1 MFNLGLGKY
10 RTMVFAIGLFL
21 LFDLSV
27 LGLNFLISSEIREDA
42 LNVNIVGRQ
51 RMLSQRMAK
60 TSLQIRD
67 RLRAEQPYREL
78 LLELDRSAGVF
89 DQTLQAYINGGVIS
103 GTGAAEV
110 HVKAVTDEQAKALL
124 TDTLEQWMPYR
135 DAIQV
140 FVRADKQTV
149 DDAVELARK
158 SEVVNGWLLS
168 LSNDLTTRIE
178 ELAAAKATT
187 LQRVQM
193 SGMLLATL
201 NFLII
206 MFHFVRHLR
215 KSDAELERARKE
227 TEDILRTTQEGLFL
241 LDTEFRMGTQ
251 TSRVLGKIIGRSDV
265 AGQNFLDILKPLVT
279 TKTFDTTKEY
289 IELLLRHDVKE
300 KLVTSLN
307 PLDSVEI
314 SVNQADGSMD
324 TRFLQFRFNRVL
336 DGNKVTHLL
345 VTTTDITKRVRL
357 ERELAD
363 SERKVQDQMGMM
375 VHILQ
380 ADPIQLQDFLKHAVE
395 GLDEINEA
403 LRDNNLAA
411 GGLSPRVDQIFRIS
425 HRLKGDAAG
434 LKLDAV
440 SKSLHVMEE
449 LLAGLRGRQTL
460 RGEDFLPVA
469 VRVKALYGEVNAIQA
484 ALARVAQIRGVI
496 TVEAPKQPHDPL
508 AVGLPFVRS
517 WRTLAEEIAE
527 RAGKKVELS
536 YQGLALDDL
545 VPSLRE
551 VITSIVNQFVRNAV
565 AHGIEAPEIRKQRGK
580 SEAGR
585 IAVYI
590 SDSGDGGVELSFRDD
605 GAGIDPAKVSA
616 AAVRSGQITAE
627 AARATTDVRRL
638 IALIFEPGITTS
650 ESVDQDSGQGVGLDV
665 VKFMVTRLGGRIRI
679 GSTVGEYCHFRVF
692 LPQIAEP
699 RTDDAVNLGEEAA

>member
-1 MFNLGLGKY
+1 MFKLNLGKY

-27 LGLNFLISSEIREDA
+27 LGLNFLISSEIRDDA

-51 RMLSQRMAK
+51 RMLSQRMVKA
-60 TSLQIRD
+60 SLQIRD
-67 RLRAEQPYREL
+67 RLRTDQPYREL

-89 DQTLQAYINGGVIS
+89 DQTLQAYISGGVIS
-103 GTGAAEV
+103 GAGATEV
-110 HVKAVTDEQAKALL
+110 RVSAVTDEQAKALL
-124 TDTLEQWMPYR
+124 TDTLEQWIPYR

-149 DDAVELARK
+149 DEAVELSRK

-168 LSNDLTTRIE
+168 LSNDLTTRVE

-187 LQRVQM
+187 LQRIQM
-193 SGMLLATL
+193 TGMLLATV

-206 MFHFVRHLR
+206 MFHFIRHLR
-215 KSDAELERARKE
+215 KSDGELERARKE

-251 TSRVLGKIIGRSDV
+251 TSRVLGKIIGRGDV
-265 AGQNFLDILKPLVT
+265 AGHSFLEILKPMVT
-279 TKTFDTTKEY
+279 AKTFDTTKEY

-307 PLDSVEI
+307 PLDCVEI
-314 SVNQADGSMD
+314 CATQADGNMD

-336 DGNKVTHLL
+336 EGDKVTHLL
-345 VTTTDITKRVRL
+345 VTATDITKRVRL

-380 ADPIQLQDFLKHAVE
+380 ADPILLQDFLKHAVE

-403 LRDNNLAA
+403 LRDNNLATA
-411 GGLSPRVDQIFRIS
+411 GLSPRVDQIFRIS

-440 SKSLHVMEE
+440 TKSLQVMEE

-460 RGEDFLPVA
+460 RGEDFLPVT
-469 VRVKALYGEVNAIQA
+469 VRVKALYAEVNAIQA

-496 TVEAPKQPHDPL
+496 SVEAPKPPHDPL
-508 AVGLPFVRS
+508 VVGLPFVRM
-517 WRTLAEEIAE
+517 WRSLAEEIAA
-527 RAGKKVELS
+527 RAGKKVELN
-536 YQGLALDDL
+536 YQGLVLDDL
-545 VPSLRE
+545 APSLRD
-551 VITSIVNQFVRNAV
+551 VIISIVNQFVRNAV
-565 AHGIEAPEIRKQRGK
+565 VHGVEAPQARKLRGK
-580 SEAGR
+580 TEAGR
-585 IAVYI
+585 IAVYV

-605 GAGIDPAKVSA
+605 GAGIDPAKVCA
-616 AAVRSGQITAE
+616 AAVRAGKITE
-627 AARATTDVRRL
+627 ESARATTDVRRL
-638 IALIFEPGITTS
+638 IALIFEPGVSTR
-650 ESVDQDSGQGVGLDV
+650 ESADEDSGQGVGLDA

-679 GSTVGEYCHFRVF
+679 GSTIGEYCHFRVF

-699 RTDDAVNLGEEAA
+699 KTAGQADVSQEAA